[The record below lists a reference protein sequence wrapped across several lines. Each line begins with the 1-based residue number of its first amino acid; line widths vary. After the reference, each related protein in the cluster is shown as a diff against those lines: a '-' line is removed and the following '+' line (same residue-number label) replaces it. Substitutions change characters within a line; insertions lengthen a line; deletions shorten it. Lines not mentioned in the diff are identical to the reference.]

1 MHMAE
6 SSEKGE
12 GKYVCEICG
21 RSFDSQQ
28 SLAAHMKHCG
38 KKAKPEIEELKSMLY
53 SLMDRVKALEDR
65 FGGVKTSSVERVIEV
80 GDEPEIRKT
89 VKLLPQT
96 IQYYNYFIS
105 KTGSK
110 MSIDEFINEVID
122 EHMRECLG
130 VEVGIIVRPK
140 MGGEGKRV
148 G

>member
-1 MHMAE
+1 V
-6 SSEKGE
+6 SETEGKGE
-12 GKYVCEICG
+12 YVCEECG
-21 RSFDSQQ
+21 RKFESIQALRSHMGKAHGSKKEDKLKMDEIISMLN
-28 SLAAHMKHCG
+28 SLA
-38 KKAKPEIEELKSMLY
+38 
-53 SLMDRVKALEDR
+53 DRVKALEDR

-140 MGGEGKRV
+140 MGGEGRRV